1 MLPGSVAFPGASNDR
16 HTLDPGVSE
25 ITLKLAVALFLLA
38 CATRAHA
45 DPDQA
50 IAAIRRDARIPVV
63 AWILIQPGRTDRVVI
78 LGDDVSLD
86 TPMRWGSIT
95 KTFAALTLMQVAEQA
110 GVPLTTPVV
119 NVLDTGLTG
128 HTLPES
134 MRLENLITLSA
145 GHTDLGREAFAD
157 NTPHALRDALQ
168 RYGDALRPV
177 WPPAL
182 VHSYSNATPGLTE
195 AVIETLTR
203 QTFDK
208 ALKQSLAGP
217 LHLASAS
224 VEPVSSLP
232 GGYQADGRT
241 PIPYWHVTFRAF
253 GALNLSPRDMGKFLR
268 TVVDGGVW
276 QGQRVWSRQS
286 QHRLLT
292 PQGYRAADSGLTT
305 TYAAGTYGRIRQ
317 GFPWHTHGGDADG
330 YRSRFALLESHHA
343 AYAIVINTDNPQ
355 ALAAM
360 ETVLEK
366 HLTSGLERPA
376 PPPAQRLAG
385 GDALSGWYYPAA
397 TRFAHDRWR
406 TCALPRVQVEAD
418 EQELR
423 IIRAGS
429 TQRLLHI
436 GGNRFRAEHDPQTTE
451 IARRTPDGARF
462 LFGEYG
468 DLVKIRSKP
477 GHAPPTLPAFM
488 PGCLAE

>member
-1 MLPGSVAFPGASNDR
+1 M
-16 HTLDPGVSE
+16 
-25 ITLKLAVALFLLA
+25 
-38 CATRAHA
+38 
-45 DPDQA
+45 
-50 IAAIRRDARIPVV
+50 
-63 AWILIQPGRTDRVVI
+63 
-78 LGDDVSLD
+78 
-86 TPMRWGSIT
+86 
-95 KTFAALTLMQVAEQA
+95 
-110 GVPLTTPVV
+110 
-119 NVLDTGLTG
+119 
-128 HTLPES
+128 
-134 MRLENLITLSA
+134 
-145 GHTDLGREAFAD
+145 
-157 NTPHALRDALQ
+157 
-168 RYGDALRPV
+168 
-177 WPPAL
+177 
-182 VHSYSNATPGLTE
+182 
-195 AVIETLTR
+195 IETLTR

-208 ALKQSLAGP
+208 ALKQVIGWAP
-217 LHLASAS
+217 A
-224 VEPVSSLP
+224 P
-232 GGYQADGRT
+232 GQRLGRT
-241 PIPYWHVTFRAF
+241 GQQSAGRLPSGWQDADPYWHVTFRAF

-366 HLTSGLERPA
+366 HLTSGLERPV

-451 IARRTPDGARF
+451 IALRTGRRT
-462 LFGEYG
+462 LS
-468 DLVKIRSKP
+468 VP
-477 GHAPPTLPAFM
+477 GNTAIS
-488 PGCLAE
+488 